1 MLSSHLAENSIRP
14 TSEAAISRNVFCD
27 VPVRD
32 RSVEKLTQREID
44 MGLGKG
50 ALLWLVGIPLP
61 IIILLM
67 LFWR

>member
-1 MLSSHLAENSIRP
+1 MRFEIVVLATSKKFEP
-14 TSEAAISRNVFCD
+14 TGEPRSAGTCSTF
-27 VPVRD
+27 P
-32 RSVEKLTQREID
+32 SVEKLTQRETD